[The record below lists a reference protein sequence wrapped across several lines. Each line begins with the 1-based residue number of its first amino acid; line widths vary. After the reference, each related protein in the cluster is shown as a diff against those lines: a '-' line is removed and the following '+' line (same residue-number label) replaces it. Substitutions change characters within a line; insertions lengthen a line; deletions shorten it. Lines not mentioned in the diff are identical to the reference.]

1 MFCATLDTG
10 LSNHELWGTQEFQV
24 LVGFMKSHKAVT
36 SFTVSRWFRDDPSMA
51 GIDIRMFKSHST
63 YAASTTIADVTG
75 VSVCDTVKQEQ

>member
-1 MFCATLDTG
+1 MDTG
-10 LSNHELWGTQEFQV
+10 LSKHESWGTQKFQV
-24 LVGFMKSHKAVT
+24 LVSFMKLHKAVT
-36 SFTVSRWFRDDPSMA
+36 SFTISRWFRDDLSMA